1 MESLEIDDTFKG
13 INSETESIDSKD
25 INKSEVYIIR
35 EKSLISKIKLK
46 FMNIPYIIF
55 PAIITFLVFLI
66 YLFLYIAFISKY
78 KISYNYEENAY
89 IKPKYSTH
97 EYSSITFEMV

>member
-66 YLFLYIAFISKY
+66 Y
-78 KISYNYEENAY
+78 
-89 IKPKYSTH
+89 
-97 EYSSITFEMV
+97 